1 MQSRWGN
8 DCAIDGAKA
17 REGERGSILLIAL
30 LLLTGLLALAALS
43 VTKVSRGA
51 RSASQTRFH
60 SIALFAAESG
70 ISAGMDFLRNNTA
83 PLTYYSAF
91 VSPSNTS
98 VQTPLGI
105 AGNTIAAGTPGS
117 VFAPSSKMSF
127 SVSIKNNTDDPDFS
141 TGNDSDGIVVLH
153 SVGEGPD
160 LSRVQIEVRVQKIVG
175 VASLKVLNWNVLN

>member
-1 MQSRWGN
+1 MQSRGAN
-8 DCAIDGAKA
+8 DCVGRRD
-17 REGERGSILLIAL
+17 GERGSILLIAL
-30 LLLTGLLALAALS
+30 LVLTGLLALAALS
-43 VTKVSRGA
+43 VVKVSRGA
-51 RSASQTRFH
+51 KSNSQTRFR
-60 SIALFAAESG
+60 SVALFAAESG

-105 AGNTIAAGTPGS
+105 AGNTIAAGDPGS
-117 VFAPSSKMSF
+117 VFGASSHMSYTV
-127 SVSIKNNTDDPDFS
+127 SVKNNTDDPNFS
-141 TGNDSDGIVVLH
+141 TGSDSDGIVILH

-175 VASLKVLNWNVLN
+175 VASLKVLGWHVLD